1 MQGKLPEL
9 ENLLVSR
16 SGMTTSNYKTATFA
30 AIGVYLIGGTLWR
43 YYSLGITDK
52 ALPNIILG
60 VASFFVLKYQKLVYL
75 SPIGMVKETHTWIT
89 HHREVMKWKEIKF
102 ITLMH
107 KKGETMVFLERDSLG
122 WKVLFERDQV
132 NDLKR
137 ILKQYI
143 PDIEINEIDR

>member
-16 SGMTTSNYKTATFA
+16 SGRTTSNYKTATFV

-43 YYSLGITDK
+43 YYSQGVTEKI
-52 ALPNIILG
+52 LPNIILG
-60 VASFFVLKYQKLVYL
+60 FASFFALNYRKLVYL

-89 HHREVMKWKEIKF
+89 HHREVMKWEDIKF

-107 KKGETMVFLERDSLG
+107 KGGETMVFLERDTLG

-132 NDLKR
+132 SDLKKFF
-137 ILKQYI
+137 KQYI

>member
-1 MQGKLPEL
+1 
-9 ENLLVSR
+9 
-16 SGMTTSNYKTATFA
+16 MTASNYKTATFA
-30 AIGVYLIGGTLWR
+30 AIGVYLLGGTLWR

-52 ALPNIILG
+52 ALPNVILG
-60 VASFFVLKYQKLVYL
+60 IASFFALKYQKLVYL

-89 HHREVMKWKEIKF
+89 QHREVMKWEDVNF

-132 NDLKR
+132 NDLRR
-137 ILKQYI
+137 IFKQYI
-143 PDIEINEIDR
+143 PDVEINEIDR

>member
-16 SGMTTSNYKTATFA
+16 SGRTTSNYKTATFA
-30 AIGVYLIGGTLWR
+30 AIGIYLIGGTLWR
-43 YYSLGITDK
+43 YYSQGVTEKI
-52 ALPNIILG
+52 LPNIRLG
-60 VASFFVLKYQKLVYL
+60 FASFFALNYRKLVYL

-89 HHREVMKWKEIKF
+89 HHREVMKWEDIKF

-107 KKGETMVFLERDSLG
+107 KGGETMVFLERDTLG

-132 NDLKR
+132 SDLKKFF
-137 ILKQYI
+137 KQYI
-143 PDIEINEIDR
+143 PDIEINEMNR

>member
-16 SGMTTSNYKTATFA
+16 SGRTTSNYKTATFA
-30 AIGVYLIGGTLWR
+30 AIGIYLIGGTLWR
-43 YYSLGITDK
+43 YYSQGVTEKI
-52 ALPNIILG
+52 LPNIILG
-60 VASFFVLKYQKLVYL
+60 FASFFALNYRKLVYL

-89 HHREVMKWKEIKF
+89 HHREVMKWEEINF

-107 KKGETMVFLERDSLG
+107 KGGETMVFLERDTLG

-132 NDLKR
+132 SDLKKFF
-137 ILKQYI
+137 KQYI
-143 PDIEINEIDR
+143 PDIEINEMNR

>member
-16 SGMTTSNYKTATFA
+16 SGRTTSNYKTATFA
-30 AIGVYLIGGTLWR
+30 AIGIYLIGGTLWR
-43 YYSLGITDK
+43 YYSQGVTEKI
-52 ALPNIILG
+52 LPNIMLG
-60 VASFFVLKYQKLVYL
+60 FASFFVLNYRKLVYI

-89 HHREVMKWKEIKF
+89 HHREVMKWEDIKF

-107 KKGETMVFLERDSLG
+107 KGGETMVFLERDTLG

-132 NDLKR
+132 SDLKKFF
-137 ILKQYI
+137 KQYI
-143 PDIEINEIDR
+143 PDIEINEMNR

>member
-1 MQGKLPEL
+1 MQGKLPEF

-16 SGMTTSNYKTATFA
+16 SGRTTSNYKTATFA
-30 AIGVYLIGGTLWR
+30 AIGIYLIGGTLWR

-52 ALPNIILG
+52 VLPNIILG
-60 VASFFVLKYQKLVYL
+60 FASFFALKYQKLVYL
-75 SPIGMVKETHTWIT
+75 SQLGMVKETHTWIT
-89 HHREVMKWKEIKF
+89 HHREVMKWEEIKF

-107 KKGETMVFLERDSLG
+107 KRVETMVFLERDSLG

-132 NDLKR
+132 EDLKR
-137 ILKQYI
+137 IFKQYI

>member
-1 MQGKLPEL
+1 
-9 ENLLVSR
+9 
-16 SGMTTSNYKTATFA
+16 MTTSNYKTATFA

>member
-16 SGMTTSNYKTATFA
+16 SGRTTSNYKTATFA
-30 AIGVYLIGGTLWR
+30 AIGIYLIGGTLWR
-43 YYSLGITDK
+43 YYSQGVTEKI
-52 ALPNIILG
+52 LPNIILG
-60 VASFFVLKYQKLVYL
+60 FASFFALNYRKLVYL

-89 HHREVMKWKEIKF
+89 HHREVMKWEDIKF

-107 KKGETMVFLERDSLG
+107 KGGETMVFLERDTLG

-132 NDLKR
+132 SDLKKFF
-137 ILKQYI
+137 KQYL
-143 PDIEINEIDR
+143 PDIEINEMNR

>member
-16 SGMTTSNYKTATFA
+16 SGRTTNNYKTATFV
-30 AIGVYLIGGTLWR
+30 AIGVYLIGGTLWK
-43 YYSLGITDK
+43 YYSQGVTEKI
-52 ALPNIILG
+52 LPNIILG
-60 VASFFVLKYQKLVYL
+60 FASFFALNYRKLVYL

-89 HHREVMKWKEIKF
+89 HHREVMKWEDVKF

-107 KKGETMVFLERDSLG
+107 KGGETMVFLERDTLG

-132 NDLKR
+132 SDLKKFF
-137 ILKQYI
+137 KQYI
-143 PDIEINEIDR
+143 PDIEINEMNR

>member
-16 SGMTTSNYKTATFA
+16 SGRTTSNYKTATFA
-30 AIGVYLIGGTLWR
+30 AIGIYLIGGTLWR
-43 YYSLGITDK
+43 YYSQGVTEKI
-52 ALPNIILG
+52 LPNIILG
-60 VASFFVLKYQKLVYL
+60 FASFFALNYRKLVYL

-89 HHREVMKWKEIKF
+89 HHREVMKWEDIKF

-107 KKGETMVFLERDSLG
+107 KGGETMVFLERDTLG

-132 NDLKR
+132 SDLKKFF
-137 ILKQYI
+137 KQYI
-143 PDIEINEIDR
+143 PDIEINEMNR

>member
-16 SGMTTSNYKTATFA
+16 SGRTTSNYKTATFA
-30 AIGVYLIGGTLWR
+30 AIGIYLIGGTLWR
-43 YYSLGITDK
+43 YYSQGVTEKI
-52 ALPNIILG
+52 LPNIILG
-60 VASFFVLKYQKLVYL
+60 FASFFALNYRKLVYL

-89 HHREVMKWKEIKF
+89 NHREVMKWEDIKF

-107 KKGETMVFLERDSLG
+107 KGGETMVFLERDTLG

-132 NDLKR
+132 SDLKKFF
-137 ILKQYI
+137 KQYI
-143 PDIEINEIDR
+143 PDIEINEMTR